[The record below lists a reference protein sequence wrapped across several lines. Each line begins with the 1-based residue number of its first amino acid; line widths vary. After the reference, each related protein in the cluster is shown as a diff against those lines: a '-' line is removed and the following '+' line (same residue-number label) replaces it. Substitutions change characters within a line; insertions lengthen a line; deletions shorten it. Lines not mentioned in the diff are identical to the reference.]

1 MAKHQQEDPW
11 AGFVDVLSNI
21 LMVVIFLVVILGIS
35 IFAISQQI
43 TKAAVDKAVKA
54 ERDGTA
60 KPKGPDAPAEPVP
73 QVSAAPAPGAAA
85 PAAVA
90 QATLPPSEPS
100 PSEGEKGTA
109 GSYQAAR
116 ALRVRAP
123 DDIAGNTSLSVRS
136 LASDAKTIEVASE
149 EVAPASGPVQVQ
161 SSQAFLTLKFT
172 RGTFKID
179 EAASREIQAFLRG
192 KSDVAGQKVE
202 IRAFA
207 QSTVGSVSEARRIA
221 YYRAMQT
228 RTELIKTGIPASK
241 VELKMRDS
249 ASPEELDVVRIF
261 AKP

>member
-1 MAKHQQEDPW
+1 MAKHHQEDPW

-54 ERDGTA
+54 ERESQEKTSA
-60 KPKGPDAPAEPVP
+60 QPPVP
-73 QVSAAPAPGAAA
+73 QPSGAPATPMAQVEPPPTEAEKREGERGAAGTYR
-85 PAAVA
+85 AV
-90 QATLPPSEPS
+90 
-100 PSEGEKGTA
+100 KGP
-109 GSYQAAR
+109 
-116 ALRVRAP
+116 RVRGP
-123 DDIAGNTSLSVRS
+123 DEIAGNTNLSVRS
-136 LASDAKTIEVASE
+136 LAAEAKTIEVASE
-149 EVAPASGPVQVQ
+149 EIAPASGPVEVK

-172 RGTFKID
+172 RGMFKID
-179 EAASREIQAFLRG
+179 DAASKEIQAFLRD
-192 KSDVAGQKVE
+192 KSDVAGAKVE

-228 RTELIKTGIPASK
+228 RSELIKTGVEASK
-241 VELKMRDS
+241 IELKLRDS

-261 AKP
+261 AKS